1 MKVKIAGRLT
11 VTAIRDN
18 ISMGRV
24 VLPAKVKVVHRQ
36 MVMATN
42 NDTSMDPG
50 PHPARLLVVNSQVMA
65 TSNRIKT
72 RISNKTRVKVIP
84 RIKTRNKMGVDL
96 MDNNQVDP
104 AIQVVQMVR
113 ADPVIPADLTIPVDL
128 TRTAELATPAI
139 PADLA
144 IPADRMTPP
153 VVQEIPTDLV
163 GEMVG
168 AK

>member
-42 NDTSMDPG
+42 NNTSMDPG
-50 PHPARLLVVNSQVMA
+50 PHPAMLLVVNSQVMA

-113 ADPVIPADLTIPVDL
+113 ADPVIPVDL
-128 TRTAELATPAI
+128 TRTAELATQAI